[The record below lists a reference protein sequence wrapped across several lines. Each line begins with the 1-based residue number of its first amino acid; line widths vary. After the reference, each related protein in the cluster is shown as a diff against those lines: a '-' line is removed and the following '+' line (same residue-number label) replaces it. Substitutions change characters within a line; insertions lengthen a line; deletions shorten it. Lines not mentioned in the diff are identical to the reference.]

1 MPYKKRK
8 QKCKQSDGTSGSY
21 VLSYTDK
28 KGKKHRACHTSQKKM
43 QGQIAAIEGPRE
55 NDASEGDDLNELRE
69 LIRGM
74 LVISESKKYAANYE
88 LADAIASGSGGSFK
102 ANVNQGAIKGR
113 KPHTRIAATPELQ
126 KQMKPIIDE
135 LSAAGGFPVMY
146 KDGTLEGKFRPA
158 FESALGTPAVNIIG
172 LAGAP
177 GEYSDKFPA
186 YEVEFTG
193 QSGEPQR
200 LVLVPTFA
208 SARVAK
214 GKVYQDSTSNIISKA
229 LSSVGATVQDV
240 KTAKPGSQAPDVQIS
255 ATGPEGESIVFNL
268 EVKGPGGKFFD
279 KTVQRGKPASNA
291 DLKMIDDIAAAMAT
305 ANGYTAST
313 LEEYIDALQEAGEQ
327 NVGYIGDPGITQ
339 KSGALPKAFFSAP
352 MTPAI
357 LTAIQSHWQDGGDT
371 YFVVADGTTSYVW
384 FTGNPAPS
392 GPPNPLD
399 ANPFGVDSVQG
410 GIQLSTY
417 GSAGPGRLRVALTA
431 KFNLGSAKALTESP
445 IREYVRSMLLTE
457 AFSSSDKTE
466 IARIFKKEFEKS
478 SATKKMIRKEVEAY
492 DSKTIPG
499 IVDKAFKKNFD
510 KELRK
515 ALGASFFGTPGKI
528 NKFVTDEIQKEVTKS
543 LGSQASKDVII
554 LVCKEV
560 IKKLYRELSFSSPQ
574 IIDRINPKV

>member
-8 QKCKQSDGTSGSY
+8 QKCKQSDGTPGSY
-21 VLSYTDK
+21 VLSYTTK
-28 KGKKHRACHTSQKKM
+28 KGEKRSACHTSQKKM

-55 NDASEGDDLNELRE
+55 NDASEGEDLNELRE

-135 LSAAGGFPVMY
+135 LSAAGGFPAMY
-146 KDGTLEGKFRPA
+146 KDSALEGKFRPA

-229 LSSVGATVQDV
+229 LSSVGATVQDI

-357 LTAIQSHWQDGGDT
+357 LAAIQSHWQEGGDT

-445 IREYVRSMLLTE
+445 LREYVRGMLLTE
-457 AFSSSDKTE
+457 VFSGGDKAE
-466 IARIFKKEFEKS
+466 IRRMIKKELEGPVNRKNVEK
-478 SATKKMIRKEVEAY
+478 T
-492 DSKTIPG
+492 
-499 IVDKAFKKNFD
+499 FKKNFD

-515 ALGASFFGTPGKI
+515 ALGSSFFGTPGKI
-528 NKFVTDEIQKEVTKS
+528 NKFVVDEIHKEVAKS
-543 LGSQASKDVII
+543 LGSQANKDVII